1 MVHVLLEEENNNRY
15 LTEAIRLVS
24 LQRLVKAKE
33 IGDSIVYLASQLS
46 SYVTGTSLGVDA
58 GYTAQ

>member
-1 MVHVLLEEENNNRY
+1 MVHVLLEEENNNGY

-33 IGDSIVYLASQLS
+33 IGDSIVYLASQLN